1 MELLITVLFPRSRCW
16 ETVFAC
22 HKLSETSLCL
32 QSHQQLLLPW
42 GQAIEMICLWLSEW
56 CTLPERTRPAAPSCV
71 CRYVAISSIRL
82 GRVAVGRVCGT
93 FGPALLR
100 AARTTASSPH
110 QRLLLFIWREAARS
124 GIYLYIYFFSVAA
137 CERMIPACSCF
148 ILWSTKK
155 NLSFHVAFVTGW
167 TVIAHVSHR
176 RLSGCQRLPVCSTG
190 SSRLHFSQEVKY

>member
-1 MELLITVLFPRSRCW
+1 MSTKVNHILSPILQPDSRGQSRLVSSSRVRSANSTNKNDVSAFKQGVGASGLGELLITVLFPWARCW

-42 GQAIEMICLWLSEW
+42 GQAIEMICPWLSEW

-93 FGPALLR
+93 FGPALSR

-110 QRLLLFIWREAARS
+110 QRLPLFIWREAARS
-124 GIYLYIYFFSVAA
+124 GIIYLFF
-137 CERMIPACSCF
+137 R
-148 ILWSTKK
+148 
-155 NLSFHVAFVTGW
+155 
-167 TVIAHVSHR
+167 
-176 RLSGCQRLPVCSTG
+176 
-190 SSRLHFSQEVKY
+190 